1 MHYSRSLAEFN
12 ARNANALRQLV
23 AEHGVQL
30 RQFPPSV
37 MEALADV
44 AADIAAEFG
53 RTDEISG
60 RIYNSY
66 MSTLAEVKEWKG
78 VADEPYYLARR
89 LSERFGGAI

>member
-1 MHYSRSLAEFN
+1 
-12 ARNANALRQLV
+12 
-23 AEHGVQL
+23 
-30 RQFPPSV
+30 
-37 MEALADV
+37 MEASQTLPQ
-44 AADIAAEFG
+44 ISLRNFG